1 MAYSNNHS
9 RKSRRNGVS
18 ASGKTSVRPGCCEL
32 DSRESF
38 RNDPR
43 GGRAGPGG
51 RIDFYTYGVK
61 ETIEILACFNLPED
75 GPTDLQLAAL
85 IDMFPRLSAETINEV
100 YNCNRQ
106 LS

>member
-1 MAYSNNHS
+1 
-9 RKSRRNGVS
+9 
-18 ASGKTSVRPGCCEL
+18 
-32 DSRESF
+32 
-38 RNDPR
+38 
-43 GGRAGPGG
+43 
-51 RIDFYTYGVK
+51 VK